1 MTWQALVALLRFL
14 TGLPRPPRDLAAL
27 TVAHL
32 EHYRRRRLLTSKD
45 LCVTNQM
52 TEVFLLLRCADT
64 RLRPEVRELVHQR
77 GHHMGRYAG
86 RQGLPGYSDREYGEI
101 VRAARREVAQ
111 IRDRIMAGER
121 LLALANTAP
130 GQLCSN
136 DRLKAE
142 WLTEMARTGEVPR
155 FAGGYGNWPHANL
168 PDWARQVWA
177 AGHLFL
183 TDKDLVPLLVLG
195 VALTERNPETVK
207 ELPASHR
214 LLEQRAVAVGIT
226 KRRRGKALSRD
237 TLHWEIGPESRQLH
251 TPGGFY
257 LLLHMLTRRSRAFSG
272 TSSIWSIWTGR
283 AALHGHAGPFDRSL
297 ARNLFLTKWAAAQG
311 ITADVPDGTA
321 PQPIIL
327 RLDRLKTAA
336 EVRRARAVGGHMPS
350 VATTNTMDV
359 SYQHYL
365 RDDPVIRSWADDILT
380 AALAD
385 AETNAHAFHLRVLGT
400 DAAGRFTAG
409 PPQAARE
416 LGTTAGKIEEALTG
430 ELDTLVSS
438 CLDIEHTPFG
448 DGRCAMSFLTCLRCP
463 NALILDRHL
472 PMLCAVAD
480 RLRAELEHLPVET
493 WCRRHGMP
501 WLIITRLI
509 LPKFSPARLQA
520 ARQSPP
526 PAVSLEILDLLDGP
540 TEPW

>member
-1 MTWQALVALLRFL
+1 MTVSLPKTGRGRPALQPAAGRYEPDPPVSAVQGSDGMLVSFSGEDGRSRGYSFAKLPLPGMHDDLAAAFAARVGPAGGRRTAHSADMTWQALVALLRFL

-195 VALTERNPETVK
+195 GALTERNPETVK

-380 AALAD
+380 AAQMPLGGSRLAP
-385 AETNAHAFHLRVLGT
+385 HKPPVSL
-400 DAAGRFTAG
+400 G
-409 PPQAARE
+409 PPQ
-416 LGTTAGKIEEALTG
+416 GK
-430 ELDTLVSS
+430 
-438 CLDIEHTPFG
+438 
-448 DGRCAMSFLTCLRCP
+448 
-463 NALILDRHL
+463 
-472 PMLCAVAD
+472 
-480 RLRAELEHLPVET
+480 
-493 WCRRHGMP
+493 
-501 WLIITRLI
+501 
-509 LPKFSPARLQA
+509 
-520 ARQSPP
+520 
-526 PAVSLEILDLLDGP
+526 
-540 TEPW
+540 